1 MSLRT
6 ELNQADP
13 DRLSS
18 AFTELQLGELT
29 NAVIAGLAASGY
41 TETTQTVTSNIRTLN
56 AVPSAIFQ
64 VTATTA
70 THTGVKTLLKGA
82 PSGASALTPLP
93 GQCVWDGGLHILF
106 ATVDNVTACSV
117 LYAQAGDTTASILQ
131 RVPGQNP

>member
-6 ELNQADP
+6 ELNQGDP
-13 DRLSS
+13 DRIPS

-41 TETTQTVTSNIRTLN
+41 TETAQAVTTNVRTLN

-70 THTGVKTLLKGA
+70 THTGVKTLLRGA
-82 PSGASALTPLP
+82 VSGANAVTPLT

-106 ATVDNVTACSV
+106 AAGDAVFACSV

>member
-6 ELNQADP
+6 ELNQGDP
-13 DRLSS
+13 DRI
-18 AFTELQLGELT
+18 ADAAAELKLGELCV
-29 NAVIAGLAASGY
+29 AVIAGLAASGN
-41 TETTQTVTSNIRTLN
+41 TEPAQTVTTNIRTLN
-56 AVPSAIFQ
+56 AVPSAVFQ

-82 PSGASALTPLP
+82 TSGANALTPLT

-106 ATVDNVTACSV
+106 AAVDAVTACSV
-117 LYAQAGDTTASILQ
+117 LYAQASDTTASILQ

>member
-18 AFTELQLGELT
+18 AFTELQAGELI
-29 NAVIAGLAASGY
+29 NAIIAGLAASGY

-82 PSGASALTPLP
+82 TSGANAVTPLT

-106 ATVDNVTACSV
+106 ATVDNVTVCSV